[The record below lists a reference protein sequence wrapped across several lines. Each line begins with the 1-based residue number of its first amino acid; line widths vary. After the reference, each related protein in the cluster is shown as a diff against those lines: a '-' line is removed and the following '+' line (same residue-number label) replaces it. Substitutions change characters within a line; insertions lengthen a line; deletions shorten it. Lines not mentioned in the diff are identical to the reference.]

1 MTEINIEEIK
11 EYYQAEVAQLKKQL
25 GSKDIVP
32 YSFANTNEIEESMN
46 MLEAMQ
52 SKDTS
57 AMDRNSDVYR
67 QYQNKM
73 LKVENEVR
81 IKLGLEPRS
90 YNILESELV
99 FVIQLGAVD
108 EYISGLERHQ
118 QEEVQ
123 KRIDDIIFTKERN
136 IEREKERLEFLDN
149 ISHKL
154 ERVQGYKPENYILD
168 REGHMN
174 VNRR

>member
-1 MTEINIEEIK
+1 
-11 EYYQAEVAQLKKQL
+11 
-25 GSKDIVP
+25 
-32 YSFANTNEIEESMN
+32 
-46 MLEAMQ
+46 
-52 SKDTS
+52 
-57 AMDRNSDVYR
+57 
-67 QYQNKM
+67 M